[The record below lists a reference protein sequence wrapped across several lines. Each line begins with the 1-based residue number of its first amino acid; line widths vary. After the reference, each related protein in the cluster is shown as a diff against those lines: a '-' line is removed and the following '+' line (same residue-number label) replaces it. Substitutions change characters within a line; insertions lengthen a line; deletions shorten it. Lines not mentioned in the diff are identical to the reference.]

1 MHSITQNDRHFN
13 DNVASIE
20 NVRTKYSYALK
31 IQPCDLYEM
40 DREQLLQISLE
51 LLQVVLTLLNFVYS
65 AKAEASTRLAAIDLF
80 VTSVRRTARRTMES
94 VTTTFPVVLE
104 RDIPGSV
111 SKRLGLHRNTV
122 SKAYQVIEAHG
133 GINREYEG
141 EVGSQHLRITI
152 QPDFLC
158 ENFTVEDKKERVK
171 VVPPPAEEEQEELP
185 QEAASSIPAPQ
196 QCICCGSEELYV
208 VCRPCG
214 HLESL
219 SHPMDGEDLQKPHNH
234 FTFDL
239 RLVTQHVQQEHMS
252 EEETVTSETP
262 LHHDGIEPALSEAA
276 TRFYQ
281 DTTSR
286 QKAPVQFVPIY
297 PRIIKESTL
306 RVDDCGHDH
315 GPAPSRI
322 CWECKQKT
330 WSWNHLNNCWMCNW
344 CYAVLQSEVEA

>member
-1 MHSITQNDRHFN
+1 MQSITHSDRHIN
-13 DNVASIE
+13 DTDRSNG
-20 NVRTKYSYALK
+20 VRTQYSYALK
-31 IQPCDLYEM
+31 VQPCDLYEM

-141 EVGSQHLRITI
+141 EVGSQHLRIAI
-152 QPDFLC
+152 QPDFLQ
-158 ENFTVEDKKERVK
+158 ENFTIEDKKERMK

-219 SHPMDGEDLQKPHNH
+219 SSPMDGEDLQKPHNH

-239 RLVTQHVQQEHMS
+239 RLVTQHTQQEY
-252 EEETVTSETP
+252 EEEAIIPETP
-262 LHHDGIEPALSEAA
+262 LHHDGIEPTLSEAA

-286 QKAPVQFVPIY
+286 QKAPVQFVPVY

-306 RVDDCGHDH
+306 KIDDCGHDH
-315 GPAPSRI
+315 GPVPSCI

-330 WSWNHLNNCWMCNW
+330 WSWNHLKDCWMCNW
-344 CYAVLQSEVEA
+344 CYGLLQSEVNA

>member
-1 MHSITQNDRHFN
+1 
-13 DNVASIE
+13 
-20 NVRTKYSYALK
+20 
-31 IQPCDLYEM
+31 M

-141 EVGSQHLRITI
+141 EVGSQHLRIAI
-152 QPDFLC
+152 QPDFLQ
-158 ENFTVEDKKERVK
+158 ENFTIEDKKERMK

-219 SHPMDGEDLQKPHNH
+219 SSPMDGEDLQKPHNH

-239 RLVTQHVQQEHMS
+239 RLVTQHTQQEY
-252 EEETVTSETP
+252 EEEAIIPETP
-262 LHHDGIEPALSEAA
+262 LHHDGIEPTLSEAA

-286 QKAPVQFVPIY
+286 QKAPVQFVPVY

-306 RVDDCGHDH
+306 KIDDCGHDH
-315 GPAPSRI
+315 GPVPSCI

-330 WSWNHLNNCWMCNW
+330 WSWNHLKDCWMCNW
-344 CYAVLQSEVEA
+344 CYGLLQSEVNA